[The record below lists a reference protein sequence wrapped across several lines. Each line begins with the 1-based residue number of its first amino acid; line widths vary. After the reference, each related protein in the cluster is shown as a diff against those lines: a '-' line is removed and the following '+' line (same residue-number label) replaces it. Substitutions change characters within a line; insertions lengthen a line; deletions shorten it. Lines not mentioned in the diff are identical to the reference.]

1 MDSPL
6 TSDDDRA
13 LEMFNSTVKFDSG
26 RYLVSW
32 PWKESPQLL
41 PDNYQLAVGRLKST
55 LNRLKKNPHL
65 LEMYSAV
72 IGEQVERGIIEKVTS
87 ESEQGEVKHYI
98 PHHAVITPT
107 KSTTKVRVV
116 YDASAKTRQSNKSLN
131 ECLYRGPVMLPN
143 LCGLLIRFRLNAIA
157 LVADVEKAFLNIGL
171 QQQDRDVTRFLWLK
185 DPKNMAIE
193 GNLQVFR
200 FCRIP
205 FGVVS
210 SPFLLGAT
218 IAHHLKQ
225 SDNSLAASILC
236 NTYVDNVVTGVQNV
250 AEAKKFYIE
259 SKELFAKASM
269 NLREWGSNSKEFF
282 KFIAEEDKAH
292 GVVCKVLGI
301 VWNTENDTIT
311 VPACSK
317 AK

>member
-1 MDSPL
+1 
-6 TSDDDRA
+6 
-13 LEMFNSTVKFDSG
+13 
-26 RYLVSW
+26 
-32 PWKESPQLL
+32 
-41 PDNYQLAVGRLKST
+41 
-55 LNRLKKNPHL
+55 
-65 LEMYSAV
+65 
-72 IGEQVERGIIEKVTS
+72 
-87 ESEQGEVKHYI
+87 
-98 PHHAVITPT
+98 
-107 KSTTKVRVV
+107 
-116 YDASAKTRQSNKSLN
+116 
-131 ECLYRGPVMLPN
+131 
-143 LCGLLIRFRLNAIA
+143 
-157 LVADVEKAFLNIGL
+157 
-171 QQQDRDVTRFLWLK
+171 
-185 DPKNMAIE
+185 MAIE
-193 GNLQVFR
+193 GNLQMFR

-218 IAHHLKQ
+218 IAHYLKQ

-250 AEAKKFYIE
+250 AEAKKLYIE

-282 KFIAEEDKAH
+282 KFIAEEDKAP

-317 AK
+317 AKQSKVSTKREVLQVTASMFDPLGYFSPTVLMAKLFIQELWKEKWEWDTSFNDEKVKRWKLISEGLECIPQQVIPRNIKLLGDSVIYTLLCFSNTSSKAYTAVIYLR